1 MWLNLSSKSKT
12 FLSSKWNAIL
22 LLVIS
27 YAVCCV
33 EFSPAFQGFGV
44 DKEVFRYMGMLIA
57 NDGVPYAD
65 AFDHKPPIIYLVNYI
80 GYLIGNAGGWGVF
93 VINNLI
99 GLLTALLLYKA
110 ASKITKSKQLAFF
123 ITLGYIAFSNF
134 YPYLGM
140 GNMTRQLTMYFTVM
154 LLSTYFL
161 KIQDVFK
168 FLIIGMLSGL
178 IFFTQQNEILAS
190 IPIVI
195 YFFFNESKSFKESF
209 LKILYFSLGLI
220 VIAFSLFLILKSWG
234 NVDDFIDQ
242 AFLFN
247 FNAYIPSEDSAIVRF
262 VNFFLALFKPRMLP
276 LLLLFV
282 LSISW
287 TLFNFKSITKLQL
300 VLLAALVLQLF
311 SGAMSGRH
319 YAHYYMMLLPFIIF
333 LFLSNSKA
341 QVFTNKRWPSICFAL
356 VIGYVLIKGVFMM
369 KLSKPYPLHSDV
381 HEVVKEKANEPGQF
395 YTFDKNHLAVNAD
408 LNIIAPTKWLYTQFA
423 YSDYDPQGEIFDEI
437 ISGLETYKTSFILL
451 PKDFKEARV
460 RNYISSY
467 YSKTLEKP
475 GFVLYKRVD

>member
-12 FLSSKWNAIL
+12 FLSSKSNAIL

-27 YAVCCV
+27 YAVCCI

-57 NDGVPYAD
+57 NDGIPYTD

-80 GYLIGNAGGWGVF
+80 GFLIANAGGWGVF
-93 VINNLI
+93 IVNNLL
-99 GLLTALLLYKA
+99 GLLATLLLFKA
-110 ASKITKSKQLAFF
+110 ASNITKSSQLAFF
-123 ITLGYIAFSNF
+123 ISLGYIAFSNF

-154 LLSTYFL
+154 LLSVYFL
-161 KIQDVFK
+161 QIRDVYK
-168 FLIIGMLSGL
+168 FLIIGILSGL

-195 YFFFNESKSFKESF
+195 YFFFNKSDNFKGIIF
-209 LKILYFSLGLI
+209 RMIYFGLGLLS
-220 VIAFSLFLILKSWG
+220 IAFLLFLILKSWG

-262 VNFFLALFKPRMLP
+262 INFFLAMFKPRMLP

-282 LSISW
+282 LSIGW
-287 TLFNFKSITKLQL
+287 TLYSFRSITKWQWL
-300 VLLAALVLQLF
+300 LLAALILQLF

-319 YAHYYMMLLPFIIF
+319 YPHYYMMLLPFIVF
-333 LFLSNSKA
+333 LFLSKSHTE
-341 QVFTNKRWPSICFAL
+341 VFNNKRWPLICFAL
-356 VIGYVLIKGVFMM
+356 IIGYMIIKVVFMI
-369 KLSKPYPLHSDV
+369 KLSKPYPLQSDV
-381 HEVVKEKANEPGQF
+381 HKVVKEKADEPGQF
-395 YTFDKNHLAVNAD
+395 YTFDKNHLAVNTD
-408 LNIIAPTKWLYTQFA
+408 LNIIAPSKWLYTQFA
-423 YSDYDPQGEIFDEI
+423 YSAYDPQGGIFDDI
-437 ISGLETYKTSFILL
+437 IEGFETYKTSFILL
-451 PKDFKEARV
+451 PVDFDESRI
-460 RNYISSY
+460 NDYIKTHY
-467 YSKTLEKP
+467 IKTLEKP
-475 GFVLYKRVD
+475 DFVLYQLRK